1 MTASTMR
8 TILVAV
14 CVSIALGAC
23 ISSNPEWFQPTGRAA
38 SVPGQPEP
46 EFTQYVHD
54 SRENIRQILDDLRFK
69 SGQSPYLGG
78 YTSEEAARMRGPFQL
93 PEKDSDL
100 CWDPSKGGGKGF
112 LLIHGLTDS
121 PYLMRSIS
129 DSLQKAYPC
138 ALIRAVL
145 LPGHG
150 TVVGDSLK
158 MKHEDW
164 MRMTDYGVRSF
175 QKIDQIHDLYLV
187 GFSTGT
193 ALAIKYMKEGQSTN
207 KIKGLVLVSTAV
219 KAKTKLA
226 WATTVLRF
234 VKDWASKYE
243 ERDAA
248 RYESFSMNAGAEFYE
263 LTKDLGDSKY
273 ALKVPV
279 LMAVSADDDTIDAAE
294 ARKFFCDLTTAN
306 RRALIWYKTKYTQ
319 EDPALVSCNDIATVE
334 FESPD
339 LNYKGT
345 PYRFANFAH
354 IALTMS
360 PGDKHYGVNG
370 KYRNCKSYEEKGDV
384 DGYAKCRQGSEQTIF
399 SENNIATLKDENGKK
414 LQYDY
419 WRRGTFNPDYDRLEK
434 SILCFTNDE
443 CQLESVLNLSR

>member
-1 MTASTMR
+1 MTASKIKA
-8 TILVAV
+8 ILVAA
-14 CVSIALGAC
+14 CVTLALGAC
-23 ISSNPEWFQPTGRAA
+23 TSSNPIWLKQTGKAA
-38 SVPGQPEP
+38 SVPEQPGP
-46 EFTQYVHD
+46 EFTQYVQE
-54 SRENIRQILDDLRFK
+54 SRQNIREILADLRFK

-78 YTSEEAARMRGPFQL
+78 YTSEEAAIMRGPFQL
-93 PEKDSDL
+93 PEKDSDM

-129 DSLQKAYPC
+129 DSLQTAYPC

-150 TVVGDSLK
+150 TVAGDSLT

-164 MRMTDYGVRSF
+164 MRITDYGVRSF
-175 QKIDQIHDLYLV
+175 QQIEKINDLYLV

-193 ALAIKYMKEGQSTN
+193 ALAIRHMKEGQSTY
-207 KIKGLVLVSTAV
+207 KIKGLILVSTAV
-219 KAKTKLA
+219 KAKTKFA
-226 WATTVLRF
+226 WVATILRS
-234 VKDWASKYE
+234 VKDWASTYAEK
-243 ERDAA
+243 DAA

-263 LTKDLGDSKY
+263 LTKGLIDSKY
-273 ALKVPV
+273 TLEVPV
-279 LMAVSADDDTIDAAE
+279 LMAVSADDDTIDAHE
-294 ARKFFCDLTTAN
+294 ARNFFCDLTTAK
-306 RRALIWYKTKYTQ
+306 RRALIWYKTKYTKDHQ
-319 EDPALVSCNDIATVE
+319 PVASCKDIATVE
-334 FESPD
+334 FESPE

-354 IALTMS
+354 TALSMS

-370 KYRNCKSYEEKGDV
+370 KYRNCKSYEDKGDV
-384 DGYAKCRQGSEQTIF
+384 DGYEKCQKGSDKTIF

-414 LQYDY
+414 IEYDY

-434 SILCFTNDE
+434 SILCFTNNE
-443 CQLESVLNLSR
+443 CQLASVLTLSK